1 MMNDQEEYKDLYEMA
16 PVGLWRTHIDNGHFI
31 HANEAAIS
39 ILGFSDFDDLS
50 THSATDFYD
59 EKERE
64 ELIKELRRHGAIS
77 DFQVAMKRKDGK
89 EITVSLTAKLNEE
102 KGYIEGT
109 IRDVTG
115 IISIKASAII
125 PHLEKMSELKRHILE
140 KIKGDCCD
148 SDSLTHRI
156 AKTA

>member
-1 MMNDQEEYKDLYEMA
+1 MMSDQEEYKDLYETA

-31 HANEAAIS
+31 HANEAAIN

-50 THSATDFYD
+50 THSATDLYD
-59 EKERE
+59 AKERE
-64 ELIKELRRHGAIS
+64 ELIQELRRHGEVS

-89 EITVSLTAKLNEE
+89 EIFVNLSAKLNEE

-109 IRDVTG
+109 IRDMTG

-125 PHLEKMSELKRHILE
+125 PHLEKMSELKKHILE
-140 KIKGDCCD
+140 KINGDCSD
-148 SDSLTHRI
+148 SDSLNHRI
-156 AKTA
+156 SKTA